1 MIQIYIRAHVM
12 RKCAVCVCVYVRLYN
27 TQACARVC
35 THVYAVHVHGVHT
48 QVYNYVQVDF
58 RARTCVFVYK

>member
-1 MIQIYIRAHVM
+1 M